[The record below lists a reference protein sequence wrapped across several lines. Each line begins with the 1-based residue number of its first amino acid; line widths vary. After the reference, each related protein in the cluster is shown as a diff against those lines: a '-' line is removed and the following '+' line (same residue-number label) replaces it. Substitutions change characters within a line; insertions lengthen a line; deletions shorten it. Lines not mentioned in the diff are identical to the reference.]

1 MKKTMFR
8 CMVLLL
14 SSCAMG
20 MGWGLSASVNAA
32 AVGAGATVSAGAAV
46 TVAGSAARTNSAPAA
61 PEAVRAQA
69 REIFAHIVGIE
80 SSIGKGK
87 VPLVAKYLADRFK
100 AGGFPAADIHILPLG
115 ETASLVVRYRGGG
128 RGGRPIAFIAHMDV
142 VTAKRS
148 DWQRDPYRLT
158 EENGFFFGRGTSDVK
173 QEVALLTATFLRLK
187 AEGFVPTRDLI
198 IAFSGDEETAQATA
212 RDLVTAHRDLVD
224 AEFALNGDGGGGVL
238 SEGSAKPLI
247 FYVQGAE
254 KSSAQ
259 FLLTTR
265 NPGGHSSQ
273 PRPDNAIYELADAL
287 KAVQGYSFA
296 VKWNEWTLGDFKAAG
311 PVTPGPLGAAMAK
324 FAAAPGNVAA
334 AAEISKNP
342 AFVGRIRTTC
352 VATMITG
359 GHAENALPQSA
370 TATINCR
377 IFPGTSAAEVQKI
390 LQGLVGP
397 KVDVRQGYDALV
409 SDASPMRADVMNAAA
424 KAVEA
429 ADPGA
434 PVVPT
439 QAAYATDGAV
449 YRNAGIPTYGVGSV
463 FIMDSE
469 EFAHG
474 LNERIRVNEFYKGL
488 IFWDALIKA
497 LAG

>member
-1 MKKTMFR
+1 M
-8 CMVLLL
+8 
-14 SSCAMG
+14 CAVI
-20 MGWGLSASVNAA
+20 SA
-32 AVGAGATVSAGAAV
+32 TGAA
-46 TVAGSAARTNSAPAA
+46 APAA
-61 PEAVRAQA
+61 APDAVRAQA

-80 SSIGKGK
+80 SSIGKGN
-87 VPLVAKYLADRFK
+87 VPVVAKYLAERFQ
-100 AGGFPAADIHILPLG
+100 AGGFPPADIHVLPQG
-115 ETASLVVRYRGGG
+115 ETASLVVRYRGSGHGG
-128 RGGRPIAFIAHMDV
+128 KPIAFMAHMDV

-158 EENGFFFGRGTSDVK
+158 EENGFFYGRGTSDVK

-187 AEGFVPTRDLI
+187 AEGFVPKRDLI
-198 IAFSGDEETAQATA
+198 ITFSGDEETAQATA

-259 FLLTTR
+259 FLLTTH
-265 NPGGHSSQ
+265 NAGGHSSE
-273 PRPDNAIYELADAL
+273 PRADNAIYELADAL
-287 KAVQGYSFA
+287 KAVQHYEFP
-296 VKWNEWTLGDFKAAG
+296 VQWNEWTLGDFKAASAVTQG
-311 PVTPGPLGAAMAK
+311 PMGAAMAH
-324 FAAAPGNVAA
+324 FAADPGNAAA
-334 AAEISKNP
+334 AAEIARNP
-342 AFVGRIRTTC
+342 GFIGRIRTTC
-352 VATMITG
+352 VATMLSG

-377 IFPGTSAAEVQKI
+377 IFPGTSAADVQKT

-397 KVDVRQGYDALV
+397 KVEVRQGYDALV
-409 SDASPMRADVMNAAA
+409 SDASPMRADVMKAVA
-424 KAVEA
+424 KAVA
-429 ADPGA
+429 ASDPGT

-449 YRNAGIPTYGVGSV
+449 FRNAGIPTYGVGGV

-488 IFWDALIKA
+488 TYWYELIKA

>member
-1 MKKTMFR
+1 MTGPR
-8 CMVLLL
+8 AL
-14 SSCAMG
+14 SRFLGAWALG
-20 MGWGLSASVNAA
+20 ANLVAA
-32 AVGAGATVSAGAAV
+32 AAGTNANAT
-46 TVAGSAARTNSAPAA
+46 APD
-61 PEAVRAQA
+61 AVRAQA

-80 SSIGKGK
+80 SSIGKGN
-87 VPLVAKYLADRFK
+87 VPLVAKYLAERFK
-100 AGGFPAADIHILPLG
+100 SGGFPDADIHILPLG
-115 ETASLVVRYRGGG
+115 ETASLVVRYRGKAGG
-128 RGGRPIAFIAHMDV
+128 GKPIALMAHMDV

-148 DWQRDPYRLT
+148 DWQRDPYTLT
-158 EENGFFFGRGTSDVK
+158 EENGIFYGRGTSDVK

-198 IAFSGDEETAQATA
+198 ITFSGDEETAQDTA

-224 AEFALNGDGGGGVL
+224 AEFAINGDGGGGVL
-238 SEGSAKPLI
+238 SEGTAKPLI

-259 FLLTTR
+259 FLLTTH

-273 PRPDNAIYELADAL
+273 PRSDNAIYDLADAL
-287 KAVQGYSFA
+287 KAVQRYEFP
-296 VKWNEWTLGDFKAAG
+296 VMWNEWTVGDFKAASKVTEG
-311 PVTPGPLGAAMAK
+311 PIGAAMAR
-324 FAAAPGNVAA
+324 FAADPGNIAA

-342 AFVGRIRTTC
+342 AFIGRIRTTC
-352 VATMITG
+352 VATMLAG

-377 IFPGTSAAEVQKI
+377 IFPGTSAEDVRKT

-397 KVDVRQGYDALV
+397 KVDVRQGYDPLV
-409 SDASPMRADVMNAAA
+409 SNASPMRADVMKAVA
-424 KAVEA
+424 KAVA
-429 ADPGA
+429 ASDPGA

-449 YRNAGIPTYGVGSV
+449 FRNAGIPTYGAGGV
-463 FIMDSE
+463 FVMDSE
-469 EFAHG
+469 VFAHG
-474 LNERIRVNEFYKGL
+474 LNERIRVKEFYNGL
-488 IFWDALIKA
+488 VYWYVLIKA

>member
-1 MKKTMFR
+1 MKITGLR
-8 CMVLLL
+8 CLGRRLGACLLGV
-14 SSCAMG
+14 S
-20 MGWGLSASVNAA
+20 WAA
-32 AVGAGATVSAGAAV
+32 ATVS
-46 TVAGSAARTNSAPAA
+46 VAGGAPAAA

-69 REIFAHIVGIE
+69 REIFASIIGIE

-87 VPLVAKYLADRFK
+87 VPLVAKYLAARFQ

-115 ETASLVVRYRGGG
+115 ETASLVVRYRGNGT
-128 RGGRPIAFIAHMDV
+128 GGRPIAFIAHMDV

-148 DWQRDPYRLT
+148 DWQRDPYHLT
-158 EENGFFFGRGTSDVK
+158 EEQGFFFGRGTSDVK
-173 QEVALLTATFLRLK
+173 QEVALLTETFLRLK
-187 AEGFVPTRDLI
+187 AEGFVPKRDLI

-212 RDLVTAHRDLVD
+212 RDLVTTHRDLVD

-259 FLLTTR
+259 FLLTTH
-265 NPGGHSSQ
+265 NAGGHSSQ

-287 KAVQGYSFA
+287 KAVQGYEFP
-296 VKWNEWTLGDFKAAG
+296 VMWNEWTLGDFKAASL
-311 PVTPGPLGAAMAK
+311 VTPGPIGAAMAH
-324 FAAAPGNVAA
+324 FAADPGNAAA
-334 AAEISKNP
+334 AAEISKSP

-352 VATMITG
+352 VATMLTG

-377 IFPGTSAAEVQKI
+377 IFPGMSAADVQKT
-390 LQGLVGP
+390 LQGLAGP
-397 KVDVRQGYDALV
+397 KVDVRLGYDALV
-409 SDASPMRADVMNAAA
+409 SNASPMRADVMAAVA
-424 KAVEA
+424 KAVHA
-429 ADPGA
+429 SDPA
-434 PVVPT
+434 TPVVPT

-449 YRNAGIPTYGVGSV
+449 FRNAGIPTYGVGGV

-474 LNERIRVNEFYKGL
+474 LNERIRVSEFYKGL
-488 IFWDALIKA
+488 TYWDALIKA

>member
-1 MKKTMFR
+1 MNIRSLK
-8 CMVLLL
+8 VLLSAVAL
-14 SSCAMG
+14 GTS
-20 MGWGLSASVNAA
+20 LSAA
-32 AVGAGATVSAGAAV
+32 SAGAAATATAMAV
-46 TVAGSAARTNSAPAA
+46 AA
-61 PEAVRAQA
+61 PSDAVQAQA
-69 REIFAHIVGIE
+69 REIFANIIAIE

-87 VPLVAKYLADRFK
+87 VPLVAKYLAERFK
-100 AGGFPAADIHILPLG
+100 AGGFPDADIHILPLG
-115 ETASLVVRYRGGG
+115 ETASLVVRYRGNGG
-128 RGGRPIAFIAHMDV
+128 GGKPIALIAHMDV

-148 DWQRDPYRLT
+148 DWQRDPYRLI
-158 EENGFFFGRGTSDVK
+158 EEKGLFYGRGTSDVK

-198 IAFSGDEETAQATA
+198 IGFSGDEETEQATA
-212 RDLVTAHRDLVD
+212 RDIVSKHRDLMD

-238 SEGSAKPLI
+238 SEDTAKALI

-254 KSSAQ
+254 KSSAKY
-259 FLLTTR
+259 LVTTR

-273 PRPDNAIYELADAL
+273 PRTDNAIYELADAL
-287 KAVQGYSFA
+287 KAVQGYQFP
-296 VKWNEWTLGDFKAAG
+296 VKWNEWTIGDFKAASHVTQG
-311 PVTPGPLGAAMAK
+311 PIGEAMAQ
-324 FAAAPGNVAA
+324 FAADPGNAAA
-334 AAEISKNP
+334 AAEISKTP
-342 AFVGRIRTTC
+342 AYIGRIRTTC
-352 VATMITG
+352 VATMLSG

-377 IFPGTSAAEVQKI
+377 IFPGTSAADVQKT

-397 KVDVRQGYDALV
+397 KVEVKQGYDALV
-409 SDASPMRADVMNAAA
+409 SDASPMRADVM
-424 KAVEA
+424 KAVEKAVA
-429 ADPGA
+429 ASDPGT

-449 YRNAGIPTYGVGSV
+449 YRNAGIPTYGAGSV

-474 LNERIRVNEFYKGL
+474 LNERIRVKEFYKGL
-488 IFWDALIKA
+488 TYWDVLIKA

>member
-1 MKKTMFR
+1 MMGLR
-8 CMVLLL
+8 SL
-14 SSCAMG
+14 SLCI
-20 MGWGLSASVNAA
+20 
-32 AVGAGATVSAGAAV
+32 SAGALSVSLA
-46 TVAGSAARTNSAPAA
+46 AARAPSTSAPAA
-61 PEAVRAQA
+61 AADSARARA
-69 REIFAHIVGIE
+69 REIFAQIVGIE
-80 SSIGKGK
+80 SSIGKAN
-87 VPLVAKYLADRFK
+87 VPLVAKYLAQRFE

-115 ETASLVVRYRGGG
+115 ETASLVVRYRGNGS
-128 RGGRPIAFIAHMDV
+128 GGRPIAFIAHMDV

-158 EENGFFFGRGTSDVK
+158 EENGYFFGRGTSDVK

-212 RDLVTAHRDLVD
+212 RDLVTTHRDLVD

-238 SEGSAKPLI
+238 SEGAAKPII

-254 KSSAQ
+254 KSSVQ
-259 FLLTTR
+259 YLLTTH
-265 NPGGHSSQ
+265 NPGGHSSE

-287 KAVQGYSFA
+287 KAVQRYEFP
-296 VKWNEWTLGDFKAAG
+296 VLWNEWTLGDFKASG
-311 PVTPGPLGAAMAK
+311 LVTKGPLGEAMAR
-324 FAAAPGNVAA
+324 FAADPGNAAA
-334 AAEISKNP
+334 AAEIGKNP

-352 VATMITG
+352 VATMLTG

-370 TATINCR
+370 TATVNCR
-377 IFPGTSAAEVQKI
+377 IFPGTSAADVQKT
-390 LQGLVGP
+390 LQGLAGP
-397 KVDVRQGYDALV
+397 AADVRQGYDALV
-409 SDASPMRADVMNAAA
+409 SDASPMRADVMNAVA
-424 KAVEA
+424 KAVAA

-434 PVVPT
+434 HVVPT

-449 YRNAGIPTYGVGSV
+449 FRNAGIPTYGVGGV
-463 FIMDSE
+463 FTMDSE

-488 IFWDALIKA
+488 TYWDVLIKA

>member
-1 MKKTMFR
+1 MQR
-8 CMVLLL
+8 IRLR
-14 SSCAMG
+14 
-20 MGWGLSASVNAA
+20 GLSLGLGAA
-32 AVGAGATVSAGAAV
+32 ILGAGLAAQKVDAIAGVSGAAN
-46 TVAGSAARTNSAPAA
+46 ASMAAHTDVAA

-69 REIFAHIVGIE
+69 REIFANIVGIE

-87 VPLVAKYLADRFK
+87 VPLVAKYLAERFK

-115 ETASLVVRYRGGG
+115 ETASLVVRYRGDGSGG
-128 RGGRPIAFIAHMDV
+128 KPIAFIAHMDV

-158 EENGFFFGRGTSDVK
+158 EENGFFYGRGTSDVK
-173 QEVALLTATFLRLK
+173 QEVALLTETFLRLK
-187 AEGFVPTRDLI
+187 AEGFVPKRDLI

-238 SEGSAKPLI
+238 SEGTAKPLI

-254 KSSAQ
+254 KSSAAY
-259 FLLTTR
+259 LLTTH
-265 NPGGHSSQ
+265 NPGGHSSE

-287 KAVQGYSFA
+287 KAVQRYEFP
-296 VKWNEWTLGDFKAAG
+296 VKWNEWTLGDFKAASR
-311 PVTPGPLGAAMAK
+311 VTQGPLGEAMAR
-324 FAAAPGNVAA
+324 FAADPGNAAA

-352 VATMITG
+352 VATMLAG

-370 TATINCR
+370 TATVNCR
-377 IFPGTSAAEVQKI
+377 IFPGTSAADVQKT

-397 KVDVRQGYDALV
+397 KVDVKQGYDALV
-409 SDASPMRADVMNAAA
+409 SDASPMRPDIMSAVA
-424 KAVEA
+424 KAVA
-429 ADPGA
+429 ASDPGA

-449 YRNAGIPTYGVGSV
+449 YRNAGIPTYGAGSV

-474 LNERIRVNEFYKGL
+474 LNERIRVKEFYNGL
-488 IFWDALIKA
+488 VFWDVLIKA

>member
-1 MKKTMFR
+1 MKITGLR
-8 CMVLLL
+8 CVSLLL
-14 SSCAMG
+14 G
-20 MGWGLSASVNAA
+20 AA
-32 AVGAGATVSAGAAV
+32 ALGVSVAAV
-46 TVAGSAARTNSAPAA
+46 NAPAA
-61 PEAVRAQA
+61 APDAERTQA
-69 REIFAHIVGIE
+69 REIFAAIIGIE

-87 VPLVAKYLADRFK
+87 VPLVAKYLAERFE
-100 AGGFPAADIHILPLG
+100 AGGFPAADVHVLPLG
-115 ETASLVVRYRGGG
+115 ETASLVVRYRGNGS
-128 RGGRPIAFIAHMDV
+128 GGRPIAFIAHMDV

-148 DWQRDPYRLT
+148 DWQRDPYHLT
-158 EENGFFFGRGTSDVK
+158 EEKGFFFGRGTSDVK

-212 RDLVTAHRDLVD
+212 RDLVTTHRDLVD

-254 KSSAQ
+254 KTAAE
-259 FLLTTR
+259 FLLTTH
-265 NPGGHSSQ
+265 NPGGHSSE

-287 KAVQGYSFA
+287 KAVQRYEFP
-296 VKWNEWTLGDFKAAG
+296 VMWNEWTLGDFKAASL
-311 PVTPGPLGAAMAK
+311 VTPGPLGAAIAR
-324 FAAAPGNVAA
+324 FAADPGNAAA
-334 AAEISKNP
+334 AAEIAKNP
-342 AFVGRIRTTC
+342 AFIGRIRTTC
-352 VATMITG
+352 VATMLNA

-377 IFPGTSAAEVQKI
+377 IFPGTSAADVQKT

-397 KVDVRQGYDALV
+397 QVDVRQGYDALV
-409 SDASPMRADVMNAAA
+409 SDASPMRADVMKAVA

-429 ADPGA
+429 SDPGA

-449 YRNAGIPTYGVGSV
+449 YRKAGIPTYGVGGV

-474 LNERIRVNEFYKGL
+474 LNERIRVNEFYNGL
-488 IFWDALIKA
+488 TYWDVLIKA
-497 LAG
+497 LAS

>member
-1 MKKTMFR
+1 MKII
-8 CMVLLL
+8 
-14 SSCAMG
+14 
-20 MGWGLSASVNAA
+20 GLGCLAVCVSAA
-32 AVGAGATVSAGAAV
+32 AAPTTIAGT
-46 TVAGSAARTNSAPAA
+46 APAA
-61 PEAVRAQA
+61 ERAQA
-69 REIFAHIVGIE
+69 REIFAHIVAIE

-87 VPLVAKYLADRFK
+87 VPLVANFLAERFK
-100 AGGFPAADIHILPLG
+100 SGGFPAADIHILPLG
-115 ETASLVVRYRGGG
+115 ETASLVVRYRGNG

-148 DWQRDPYRLT
+148 DWQRDPYTLT

-187 AEGFVPTRDLI
+187 AEGFVPARDLI

-224 AEFALNGDGGGGVL
+224 AEFAINGDGGGGVL
-238 SEGSAKPLI
+238 SEGMAKPLI

-259 FLLTTR
+259 YLLTTH

-287 KAVQGYSFA
+287 KAVQRYEFPL
-296 VKWNEWTLGDFKAAG
+296 KWNEWTLGDFKAASA
-311 PVTPGPLGAAMAK
+311 VTQGPLGEAMAR
-324 FAAAPGNVAA
+324 FAADPGNAAA
-334 AAEISKNP
+334 AAEIAKNP
-342 AFVGRIRTTC
+342 AFIGRIRTTC
-352 VATMITG
+352 VATMLAG

-377 IFPGTSAAEVQKI
+377 IFPGTSAADVQKT
-390 LQGLVGP
+390 LQGLVGAN
-397 KVDVRQGYDALV
+397 VEVRQGYDALV
-409 SDASPMRADVMNAAA
+409 SDASPMRADVMSAVA
-424 KAVEA
+424 KAVQA
-429 ADPGA
+429 SNPGA

-449 YRNAGIPTYGVGSV
+449 YRNAGIPTYGAGGV
-463 FIMDSE
+463 FVMDSE

-474 LNERIRVNEFYKGL
+474 LNERIRVTEFYKAL
-488 IFWDALIKA
+488 TFWDVLIKT

>member
-1 MKKTMFR
+1 MKIMGLR
-8 CMVLLL
+8 SVSLVL
-14 SSCAMG
+14 G
-20 MGWGLSASVNAA
+20 VAA
-32 AVGAGATVSAGAAV
+32 LAVGAAV
-46 TVAGSAARTNSAPAA
+46 LGSPAIGTPAA
-61 PEAVRAQA
+61 APDAARAQA
-69 REIFAHIVGIE
+69 REIFAAIIGIE
-80 SSIGKGK
+80 SSIGEGK
-87 VPLVAKYLADRFK
+87 VPLVAKYLADRFE
-100 AGGFPAADIHILPLG
+100 AGGFPAADVHILPLG
-115 ETASLVVRYRGGG
+115 ETASLVVRYRGKG
-128 RGGRPIAFIAHMDV
+128 GGRPIAFIAHMDV

-148 DWQRDPYRLT
+148 DWQRDPYHLT
-158 EENGFFFGRGTSDVK
+158 EEKGFFFGRGTSDVK

-187 AEGFVPTRDLI
+187 AAGFVPTRDLI
-198 IAFSGDEETAQATA
+198 LAFSGDEETAQATA
-212 RDLVTAHRDLVD
+212 RDLVTTHRDLVD

-254 KSSAQ
+254 KSSAE
-259 FLLTTR
+259 FLLTTH
-265 NPGGHSSQ
+265 NPGGHSSE

-287 KAVQGYSFA
+287 KAVQHYEFP
-296 VKWNEWTLGDFKAAG
+296 VMWNEWTLGDFKAASL
-311 PVTPGPLGAAMAK
+311 VTAGPLGAAMTR
-324 FAAAPGNVAA
+324 FAADPGNAAA
-334 AAEISKNP
+334 AAEIAKNP
-342 AFVGRIRTTC
+342 AFIGRIRTTC
-352 VATMITG
+352 VATMLNA

-377 IFPGTSAAEVQKI
+377 IFPGTSAADVQKT

-397 KVDVRQGYDALV
+397 QVDVRQGYDALV
-409 SDASPMRADVMNAAA
+409 SNASPMRADVMKAVA

-463 FIMDSE
+463 FIMNSE

-488 IFWDALIKA
+488 TYWEVLIKA

>member
-1 MKKTMFR
+1 MKIAMFR
-8 CMVLLL
+8 CATWLLGACAL
-14 SSCAMG
+14 SMAGSLNAA
-20 MGWGLSASVNAA
+20 SADAAVGTSDAAA
-32 AVGAGATVSAGAAV
+32 AVGAGDSAGADSP
-46 TVAGSAARTNSAPAA
+46 GSAPQ
-61 PEAVRAQA
+61 AVRTQA
-69 REIFAHIVGIE
+69 REIFAAIVGIE

-87 VPLVAKYLADRFK
+87 VPLVAKYLAARFK

-115 ETASLVVRYRGGG
+115 ETASLVVRYRGSG
-128 RGGRPIAFIAHMDV
+128 RGGKPIALIAHMDV

-148 DWQRDPYRLT
+148 DWQRDPYRLI

-198 IAFSGDEETAQATA
+198 IAFSGDEETEQATA
-212 RDLVTAHRDLVD
+212 RDLVTTHRDLVD

-254 KSSAQ
+254 KSSGQ
-259 FLLTTR
+259 FLLTTH
-265 NPGGHSSQ
+265 NAGGHSSQ
-273 PRPDNAIYELADAL
+273 PRTDNAIYELADAL
-287 KAVQGYSFA
+287 KAVQGYAFP

-324 FAAAPGNVAA
+324 FAADPGNAEA
-334 AAEISKNP
+334 GAEISKNP

-377 IFPGTSAAEVQKI
+377 IFPGTSAADVQKT

-397 KVDVRQGYDALV
+397 KVDVREGYDALV

-424 KAVEA
+424 KAVQA

-474 LNERIRVNEFYKGL
+474 LNERIRVKEFYKGL
-488 IFWDALIKA
+488 TFWDVLIKA

>member
-1 MKKTMFR
+1 MI
-8 CMVLLL
+8 LLAGTG
-14 SSCAMG
+14 AM
-20 MGWGLSASVNAA
+20 N
-32 AVGAGATVSAGAAV
+32 TH
-46 TVAGSAARTNSAPAA
+46 SAPAV
-61 PEAVRAQA
+61 PDAVRAQA

-87 VPLVAKYLADRFK
+87 VPLVAKYLADCFK

-115 ETASLVVRYRGGG
+115 ETASLVVRYRGNG

-148 DWQRDPYRLT
+148 DWQRDPYRLI
-158 EENGFFFGRGTSDVK
+158 EEKGFFFGRGTSDVK

-259 FLLTTR
+259 FLLTTH
-265 NPGGHSSQ
+265 NAGGHSSQ

-287 KAVQGYSFA
+287 KAVQGYAFP

-311 PVTPGPLGAAMAK
+311 PVTPGPLGAAMAR
-324 FAAAPGNVAA
+324 FAGDPGNAEA

-377 IFPGTSAAEVQKI
+377 IFPGTSAAQVQKT

-409 SDASPMRADVMNAAA
+409 SDSSPMRADVMNAAA
-424 KAVEA
+424 KAVQA

-488 IFWDALIKA
+488 IFWDAMIKA

>member
-1 MKKTMFR
+1 MKITALR
-8 CMVLLL
+8 CMSLCL
-14 SSCAMG
+14 
-20 MGWGLSASVNAA
+20 
-32 AVGAGATVSAGAAV
+32 GAGTLALALSLDAAESGAAGNAGTAAV
-46 TVAGSAARTNSAPAA
+46 TAPD
-61 PEAVRAQA
+61 PVRAQA

-100 AGGFPAADIHILPLG
+100 AGGFADADIHILPLG
-115 ETASLVVRYRGGG
+115 ETASLVVRYRGNGSG
-128 RGGRPIAFIAHMDV
+128 AKPIALMAHMDV

-148 DWQRDPYRLT
+148 DWQRDPYTLT
-158 EENGFFFGRGTSDVK
+158 EENGFFYGRGTSDVK

-238 SEGSAKPLI
+238 AEGTAKPLI

-254 KSSAQ
+254 KSSAE
-259 FLLTTR
+259 FLVTTH

-273 PRPDNAIYELADAL
+273 PRSDNAIYELADAL
-287 KAVQGYSFA
+287 KTLQHYEFPVQ
-296 VKWNEWTLGDFKAAG
+296 WNEWTLGDFKAASQ
-311 PVTPGPLGAAMAK
+311 VTPGPLGAAMAR
-324 FAAAPGNVAA
+324 FAADPGNAAA

-342 AFVGRIRTTC
+342 AFVGRVRTTC
-352 VATMITG
+352 VATMLSG

-377 IFPGTSAAEVQKI
+377 IFPGTSAADVQKT

-397 KVDVRQGYDALV
+397 KVDVRPGYDALV
-409 SDASPMRADVMNAAA
+409 SNASPMRADVMNAVA
-424 KAVEA
+424 KAVA
-429 ADPGA
+429 ASDPGA

-439 QAAYATDGAV
+439 QASYATDGAV
-449 YRNAGIPTYGVGSV
+449 FRNGGIPTYGVGGV

-474 LNERIRVNEFYKGL
+474 LNERIRVKEFYNGL
-488 IFWDALIKA
+488 IYWDVLIKA